1 LRRIEPNI
9 KVHGSWLMGVY
20 ASIGFCASITGSGAS
35 SRSRVSGVAN
45 NRVEEIALSLGD
57 AF

>member
-1 LRRIEPNI
+1 
-9 KVHGSWLMGVY
+9 MGVY
-20 ASIGFCASITGSGAS
+20 ASIGSCVFITGSGAS

-45 NRVEEIALSLGD
+45 NQVEEIALSLGD

>member
-1 LRRIEPNI
+1 
-9 KVHGSWLMGVY
+9 MGFY
-20 ASIGFCASITGSGAS
+20 ASIGFCASITGSGAA

-45 NRVEEIALSLGD
+45 YPLEETALSLRN

>member
-1 LRRIEPNI
+1 
-9 KVHGSWLMGVY
+9 MGVY
-20 ASIGFCASITGSGAS
+20 ASIGSFVS
-35 SRSRVSGVAN
+35 SRSRLPGVAN

>member
-1 LRRIEPNI
+1 
-9 KVHGSWLMGVY
+9 MGVY
-20 ASIGFCASITGSGAS
+20 ASVGSSASITGSCVS

-45 NRVEEIALSLGD
+45 NQVEEIALSSGD

>member
-1 LRRIEPNI
+1 
-9 KVHGSWLMGVY
+9 MGVY